1 MQKHAAPINDRNIVA
16 NCEDV
21 VVTRDVFDV
30 VVVVVVVAV
39 VNSNR
44 SRRRDGIGRGSRSGR
59 ARCWGARPQKQR
71 RQKSHAQSASTGSVE
86 RNEEGQRCNETRAPI
101 GPGASGAIERR
112 RDAIGQNFRV
122 KPHHASSIEKKEIF
136 AVEAEKQSRE
146 TPERADAEQKSRAEE
161 KTRKCRRRQP
171 RRKRRH

>member
-21 VVTRDVFDV
+21 VVTRDAFDV

-44 SRRRDGIGRGSRSGR
+44 SRRRDGIRRGSRSGR

-71 RQKSHAQSASTGSVE
+71 RRKSHAQSAPTGSVE
-86 RNEEGQRCNETRAPI
+86 RNEEGQRCNETSAPI
-101 GPGASGAIERR
+101 GPAPAEPS
-112 RDAIGQNFRV
+112 RDG
-122 KPHHASSIEKKEIF
+122 
-136 AVEAEKQSRE
+136 E
-146 TPERADAEQKSRAEE
+146 TLLVRTSA
-161 KTRKCRRRQP
+161 
-171 RRKRRH
+171 